1 MMNLQSSQETSLMK
15 KMRTRK
21 EVKKYLSDN
30 LSDLAKEYIEKNYND
45 FVLFVKKRVKDECD

>member
-1 MMNLQSSQETSLMK
+1 MNLQSSQETSLMK